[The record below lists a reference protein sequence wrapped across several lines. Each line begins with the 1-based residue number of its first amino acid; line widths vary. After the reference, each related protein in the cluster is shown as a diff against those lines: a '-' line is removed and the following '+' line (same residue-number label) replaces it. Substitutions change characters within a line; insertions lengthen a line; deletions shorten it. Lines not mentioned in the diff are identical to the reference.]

1 MTGRT
6 PQELILHWN
15 KLKAERGQ
23 FERTWQEVADYVRPL
38 RAEFTAMR
46 TPGEKRN
53 AHIYDATP
61 LMAADS
67 FAGGIYGMMTNPAN
81 RWFALRLQDDELNEF
96 DPVRDWL
103 YDIET
108 RILHSFGPQVS
119 RFYSVLPSMYA
130 DLACFG
136 TAVFYSEEIPGQGR
150 INDNVRPLSE
160 CVIAESAYGDV
171 DTVYRRFALTGKQA
185 IEMFGEALS
194 ERTARVAEM
203 DPHCLIYFIH
213 CVYPNLAY
221 RAEKLDASARP
232 FISTYIEEES
242 RHQVAEGGYYELPYH
257 VPRWSQ
263 AAGEVY
269 GRGIGEQ
276 VLPDV
281 KMLNRMDETAIR
293 AAQKIVDPPLAAAD
307 EGVIKAARTYPGGIT
322 YGAIDQNG
330 QQLLRP
336 LFTGGNVGLT
346 LEMMEQR
353 RNAIKEGFYFSLMQ
367 MIGSPNMTA
376 TEWMGRQEEK
386 LRLLGPNLGRIQSE
400 FLSPLIKRR
409 FGLLLRAN
417 QLPPPPDE
425 IQGAAMTIEYVSPLA
440 RAQMAGEAQ
449 AVTRLYQSLGMIAQ
463 IDPSVLDNVDHD
475 EAVQVLGRGWA
486 VPAKIMRGADQ
497 VKEMRKE
504 REQAEAMQQ
513 SLSLGAQG
521 ADVMKKVA
529 DSAKS
534 GAQAS
539 EATVRSGQQPMG
551 ADGAAQALSL
561 LRGAIGG
568 RPAA

>member
-1 MTGRT
+1 MTRHT
-6 PQELILHWN
+6 PQELVLQWN
-15 KLKAERGQ
+15 KLKSERTQ
-23 FERTWQEVADYVRPL
+23 FERTWQEIADYIRPL
-38 RAEFTAMR
+38 RSEFTSAR
-46 TPGEKRN
+46 LPGERRN
-53 AHIYDATP
+53 TRIFDATP
-61 LMAADS
+61 LMAADN

-81 RWFALRLQDDELNEF
+81 RWFALKLQDDELSEL

-103 YDIET
+103 YDVET
-108 RILHSFGPQVS
+108 RVLHSFGPQIS
-119 RFYSVLPSMYA
+119 RFYSVLPSLYA

-136 TAVFYSEEIPGQGR
+136 TAVFFSEEMPGEGR

-160 CVIAESAYGDV
+160 CVIAESAYGEV
-171 DTVYRRFALTGKQA
+171 DTVYRRFALTGRQA
-185 IEMFGEALS
+185 IEMFGDGLS
-194 ERTARVAEM
+194 GRTRRVAEK
-203 DPHCLIYFIH
+203 DPYCLIHFLH
-213 CVYPNLAY
+213 CVYPNPAHKPD
-221 RAEKLDASARP
+221 RLDAASRP
-232 FISTYIEEES
+232 FLSAYVEEEAK
-242 RHQVAEGGYYELPYH
+242 HLVAEGGYFEMPYQ

-263 AAGEVY
+263 AAGEAY

-276 VLPDV
+276 ILPDV
-281 KMLNRMDETAIR
+281 KMLNRMDETAIK
-293 AAQKIVDPPLAAAD
+293 AAQKIADPPLAAAD
-307 EGVIKAARTYPGGIT
+307 EGVIKAARTWPGGIT
-322 YGAIDQNG
+322 YGAIDQSG

-336 LFTGGNVGLT
+336 LFTGGNVGMT

-353 RNAIKEGFYFSLMQ
+353 RNAIREGFYFSLMQ

-409 FGLLLRAN
+409 FGILERAG
-417 QLPPPPDE
+417 QLPPAPQE
-425 IQGAAMTIEYVSPLA
+425 IQGAAMVIEYVSPLA

-449 AVTRLYQSLGMIAQ
+449 AVTRLYQGLGMLAQ

-486 VPAKIMRGADQ
+486 IPAKVMRGADQ
-497 VKEMRKE
+497 VKTLRAE
-504 REQAEAMQQ
+504 REQAQAMQQ
-513 SLSLGAQG
+513 SLAMGAQG

-534 GAQAS
+534 GAEANQA
-539 EATVRSGQQPMG
+539 VVKSGQVPASG
-551 ADGAAQALSL
+551 PELINALS
-561 LRGAIGG
+561 GALSGA

>member
-6 PQELILHWN
+6 PQELVLHWN
-15 KLKAERGQ
+15 KLKGERAE
-23 FERTWQEVADYVRPL
+23 FERTWQEIADYIRPL
-38 RAEFTAMR
+38 RAEFTAIR
-46 TPGEKRN
+46 QPGEKRN
-53 AHIYDATP
+53 ARIFDATP

-81 RWFALRLQDDELNEF
+81 RWFALRLQDDELNDF

-103 YDIET
+103 YDVES

-130 DLACFG
+130 DLASFG
-136 TAVFYSEEIPGQGR
+136 TAVFYSEEVPGQGR
-150 INDNVRPLSE
+150 INDTVRPLSE
-160 CVIAESAYGDV
+160 CVIAESAYGEV

-185 IEMFGEALS
+185 TEMFGEGLS
-194 ERTARVAEM
+194 ERTARIAEK
-203 DPHCLIYFIH
+203 DPFCLIYFIH
-213 CVYPNLAY
+213 CVYPN
-221 RAEKLDASARP
+221 AEHKEGKLDPAERP
-232 FISTYIEEES
+232 FLSTYIEEDT
-242 RHQVAEGGYYELPYH
+242 RHKVAEGGYYELPYH
-257 VPRWSQ
+257 VPRWAQ

-276 VLPDV
+276 ILPDV
-281 KMLNRMDETAIR
+281 KMLNRMDETAIK
-293 AAQKIVDPPLAAAD
+293 AAQKVADPPLAAAD

-336 LFTGGNVGLT
+336 LITGGNVGIT
-346 LEMMEQR
+346 MEMMEQR

-367 MIGSPNMTA
+367 MMGSPNMTA

-417 QLPPPPDE
+417 ELAPPPEE
-425 IQGAAMTIEYVSPLA
+425 IQGSEMTIEYVSPLA
-440 RAQMAGEAQ
+440 RAQTASEAQ

-463 IDPSVLDNVDHD
+463 IDPSVLDNLDHD

-486 VPAKIMRGADQ
+486 VPAKIMRGADK
-497 VKEMRKE
+497 VKELRAE
-504 REQAEAMQQ
+504 REQAQAMQQ
-513 SLSLGAQG
+513 TLAMGAQG

-529 DSAKS
+529 DSAKA
-534 GAQAS
+534 GAQAG
-539 EATVRSGQQPMG
+539 EAAIKSGQQPISG
-551 ADGAAQALSL
+551 GDVTQAIEM
-561 LRGAIGG
+561 LRGALRGKT
-568 RPAA
+568 AA